1 VGSRRRKIWTDH
13 HRQWLGYLTGLLQH
27 VQSGRK
33 IPLGPSEPS
42 PQLATKIP
50 AVLKPLRIAY
60 CAPHP
65 DDESL
70 SGALALRLQLETGAR
85 VTVVAITLGRDEGQ
99 RQRRLREL
107 ESACSALGFDLVVPN
122 APHSMEEVTL
132 PSRQNRRALWLRHRK
147 MLQMAFEEIH
157 PDLVFAPHHDDF
169 NSTHIGTHY
178 LVVDALRQYLA
189 QKKQH
194 AVMLAETE
202 IWHQMNGPN
211 LMVGIAP
218 ETVAIQ
224 LVAACE
230 HAGEML
236 RNPYHILH
244 ACRLMDNV
252 RRGSEVVGGQGA
264 AAQPFSFAEL
274 YRISFVAGNKV
285 VAAKPGGQMVGPEDP
300 LDFALLKKWF
310 WPGSGKVQ

>member
-1 VGSRRRKIWTDH
+1 MELKARDIWTDH
-13 HRQWLGYLTGLLQH
+13 HRQWLGYLSGLLQQ
-27 VQSGRK
+27 VESGRK

-42 PQLATKIP
+42 PQLAHKVP
-50 AVLKPLRIAY
+50 VVRRPLRIAY

-99 RQRRLREL
+99 HKRRLREL
-107 ESACSALGFDLVVPN
+107 ESACSALGFSLLVPN
-122 APHSMEEVTL
+122 SPRGLEEVNL
-132 PSRQNRRALWLRHRK
+132 QSRQKRRALWLRNRK
-147 MLQMAFEEIH
+147 MLQMAFEEIR
-157 PDLVFAPHHDDF
+157 PDMVFAPHHDDF

-189 QKKQH
+189 QKKRP

-211 LMVGIAP
+211 LMVGITP
-218 ETVAIQ
+218 EAVATQ

-230 HAGEML
+230 HGGEML

-264 AAQPFSFAEL
+264 AAQPYPFAEL
-274 YRISFVAGNKV
+274 YRIRFVAGNKV
-285 VAAKPGGQMVGPEDP
+285 LAAKPGGKMVGPEDP
-300 LDFALLKKWF
+300 LGFSLLKKWF
-310 WPGSGKVQ
+310 WPGGHKS

>member
-1 VGSRRRKIWTDH
+1 MGSRRREIWTDH
-13 HRQWLGYLTGLLQH
+13 RRQWLGYLTRLLQH
-27 VQSGRK
+27 VESGRK

-42 PQLATKIP
+42 PQLASKIP
-50 AVLKPLRIAY
+50 AALKPLRIAY

-107 ESACSALGFDLVVPN
+107 ESACSALGFNLVVPN
-122 APHSMEEVTL
+122 TPHGLEDVNL
-132 PSRQNRRALWLRHRK
+132 QSRRKRRAHWLRNRK
-147 MLQMAFEEIH
+147 RLQMAFEEIR
-157 PDLVFAPHHDDF
+157 PDMVFAPHSDDF

-178 LVVDALRQYLA
+178 LAVDALRQYLV
-189 QKKQH
+189 QKKRP

-202 IWHQMNGPN
+202 IWHAMNGPN
-211 LMVGIAP
+211 LMLGISPQA
-218 ETVAIQ
+218 VATQ

-230 HAGEML
+230 HGGEMR

-264 AAQPFSFAEL
+264 AAQSYPFAEL
-274 YRISFVAGNKV
+274 YRIRFVAGNKA
-285 VAAKPGGQMVGPEDP
+285 VAAKPGGRMVGPDDP
-300 LDFALLKKWF
+300 LDFAMLKKWF
-310 WPGSGKVQ
+310 WPGSAK